1 MPNQRPLV
9 FPVIHV
15 QHAERTMDNAAMAF
29 EAGCDG
35 VFLISMDG
43 HDELLEAQ
51 ARAVKARWPHNLVG
65 INFLS
70 HRPED
75 AIRTCAEAGLDMT
88 WIDNAQVHTE
98 QTLDVAQRV
107 VKELQRHSDH
117 KLFGGVAFKYQLPEP
132 NPGRAAVRAQ
142 DLGIIPTTS
151 GVGTGHAA
159 DVSKIAD
166 MCKALRGGPLAIA
179 SGITPDN
186 VLQYAPYL
194 SHILV
199 ATGVSKNEHD
209 FDFELLCQLMG
220 KLNNSPTL
228 APAGAVC

>member
-1 MPNQRPLV
+1 MSNQRPLV

-15 QHAERTMDNAAMAF
+15 QSAARTIENAAIAF

-43 HDELLEAQ
+43 HDEVLESQ
-51 ARAVKARWPHNLVG
+51 ARAVKARWPENLVG

-70 HRPED
+70 HSPED
-75 AIRTCAEAGLDMT
+75 AIKICAEAGLDMT
-88 WIDNAQVHTE
+88 WIDNAQVHT
-98 QTLDVAQRV
+98 QQSLDAAQSI
-107 VKELQRHSDH
+107 VKELQRHPDH
-117 KLFGGVAFKYQLPEP
+117 QLFGGVAFKYQRPES
-132 NPGRAAVRAQ
+132 NPGLAAVRAQ

-159 DVSKIAD
+159 DVLKIES
-166 MCKALRGGPLAIA
+166 MYKAVSGGPLAIA
-179 SGITPDN
+179 SGITPNN
-186 VLQYAPYL
+186 VLTYAPYL
-194 SHILV
+194 SHVLV

-220 KLNNSPTL
+220 KLNTSFPV
-228 APAGAVC
+228 PATGV